1 MLAPFDELLK
11 ETFYEGLISVFIG
24 RKAEPNAACYS
35 LPVFRGGGGCCCFTT
50 INQELSHTREQRFC
64 TTALYCSA
72 TLAKGRQFIFSLIN
86 LTRIAPFSPVNLLGS
101 GVAFMGVY

>member
-35 LPVFRGGGGCCCFTT
+35 LPVFHVGGG
-50 INQELSHTREQRFC
+50 
-64 TTALYCSA
+64 
-72 TLAKGRQFIFSLIN
+72 
-86 LTRIAPFSPVNLLGS
+86 LLL
-101 GVAFMGVY
+101 FYHH

>member
-35 LPVFRGGGGCCCFTT
+35 LPVFHVGGGVVVVLPPLIRSFLIHVNKGFAQLRSTVA
-50 INQELSHTREQRFC
+50 QR
-64 TTALYCSA
+64 LRKVDN
-72 TLAKGRQFIFSLIN
+72 LFS
-86 LTRIAPFSPVNLLGS
+86 R
-101 GVAFMGVY
+101 